1 MCLINCWLVYIHTYI
16 YTYIHTC
23 INTHFTDPICIQRQ
37 LNMEQVNVIL
47 AVITQLC
54 HKKQRTQLQ
63 VLQDTIS
70 HLQQKYIVY
79 PVKYEI

>member
-1 MCLINCWLVYIHTYI
+1 
-16 YTYIHTC
+16 
-23 INTHFTDPICIQRQ
+23 
-37 LNMEQVNVIL
+37 MEQVNVIL